1 MINTT
6 SQSGK
11 TISYVSEYV
20 MDTLAEFADLPVF
33 PECGYGSTCFVIE
46 NSSVYMLNGDNEWK
60 EI

>member
-33 PECGYGSTCFVIE
+33 PECA
-46 NSSVYMLNGDNEWK
+46 LW
-60 EI
+60 